1 MKKLQQQKKQ
11 KENMSPKQ
19 WLALFCFYIS
29 YLFFGASVFYHIE
42 HELEAKRRAI
52 NLQRRIDINGNCLV
66 FNLPCFKSSGSGL
79 PVMCLH

>member
-1 MKKLQQQKKQ
+1 
-11 KENMSPKQ
+11 MSPKQ

-52 NLQRRIDINGNCLV
+52 DLQHRIDINGNKHKNELIY
-66 FNLPCFKSSGSGL
+66 LQI
-79 PVMCLH
+79 

>member
-1 MKKLQQQKKQ
+1 
-11 KENMSPKQ
+11 MSPKQ

-52 NLQRRIDINGNCLV
+52 SLQHRIDINGNW
-66 FNLPCFKSSGSGL
+66 FICFFIHLSYGIKSIAGIE
-79 PVMCLH
+79 